1 MSTEA
6 ERLVV
11 NTGPLVALGRVGALD
26 LVAQLGLEIIAPNE
40 VAEEILRGIK
50 AGHSVPMPPWVQVVA
65 LAGSLSSITHALD
78 AGEAAV
84 IQLALDRGIGD
95 VCIDEWRG
103 RRVAK
108 SAGLRVTG
116 SLGLLGRCKRRG
128 IIPQVSPW
136 IDRLVA
142 EGVRYHPDLLRSFL
156 DAVGEGEG

>member
-1 MSTEA
+1 M
-6 ERLVV
+6 VI

-26 LVAQLGLEIIAPNE
+26 LVAQLGLEIISPRE
-40 VAEEILRGIK
+40 VANEIAAGLA
-50 AGHSVPMPPWVQVVA
+50 AGHSVPMPPWVSILD

-78 AGEAAV
+78 VGEAAV
-84 IQLALDRGIGD
+84 IQLALERGIGD

-128 IIPQVSPW
+128 IIKELKPW
-136 IDRLVA
+136 IESLVA
-142 EGVRYHPDLLRSFL
+142 ARPLPSRPPAPLPRRS
-156 DAVGEGEG
+156 G